1 MKIEIITDRR
11 PWVNGVKTQKGDIL
25 EVTASE
31 AKAMIANGFAVEV
44 EVKKPK
50 AKKAAKK

>member
-11 PWVNGVKTQKGDIL
+11 PWANDVKTQKGDIV

-31 AKAMIANGFAVEV
+31 AKAMIANGFALEV
-44 EVKKPK
+44 AEEKPK